1 MTAQNPSKLAPYSS
15 LDEPLLAFSGGDD
28 AVHAHPLRGLLEHGP
43 YDRIALSQ
51 FTPQIR
57 VAIAG
62 PETASQDRSTVM
74 NSLLRSLP
82 ATDRKAYLPGYP
94 GFETVFGVG
103 LVPAA
108 ADAQLP
114 LAGNLWDIDSRHQE
128 PHLRVRAAI
137 ARLVRRLTSVRE
149 LYDVVLVHL
158 PDSWELGLRADGF
171 DAHDELKALCAVTG
185 IPTQVIN
192 DRTFKFGYHASRAWR
207 LAIALYAKAGGT
219 PWKLAAI
226 PGVPSDSAFIG
237 LAYSLRGSGDEARYV
252 TCCSQ
257 VFDADGGGMQF
268 LAYDARDPIENTDSA
283 RRNPYLSR
291 NDMRAVMARSL
302 GLYQH
307 RNGGRV
313 PTRVTIHKNTGFRD
327 DETSGALDAL
337 AAVPEID
344 CVQIVSNVAWRG
356 VWLHAPQ
363 DASSQSTPAR
373 FPVTR
378 GTMAPLSGTET
389 LLWVAGNA
397 PAASESRYSNYYQG
411 EKSIPTPLLLRRY
424 AGRGPLELIATEAL
438 ALSKMDWNNDAL
450 YNPLPVTLS
459 YARRLARTI
468 AHVPAL
474 PRNVYPYRLFM

>member
-1 MTAQNPSKLAPYSS
+1 MVARSPSKLAPYSS
-15 LDEPLLAFSGGDD
+15 LDEPLLAFSGGDR
-28 AVHAHPLRGLLEHGP
+28 AVHAHPLRGLLQHGP
-43 YDRIALSQ
+43 YDKVALSQ
-51 FTPQIR
+51 FTPRIR
-57 VAIAG
+57 IALAG
-62 PETASQDRSTVM
+62 PETAQQDRSAVM

-82 ATDRKAYLPGYP
+82 ATDRKAYLPDYP
-94 GFETVFGVG
+94 GFETVFGVE
-103 LVPAA
+103 LEPAA
-108 ADAQLP
+108 TDAQLP
-114 LAGNLWDIDSRHQE
+114 LPANLYDIDSSHSE

-137 ARLVRRLTSVRE
+137 AGLVRRLITVRE
-149 LYDVVLVHL
+149 LYDVAVIHL
-158 PDSWELGLRADGF
+158 PDSWELGLRADAF

-192 DRTFKFGYHASRAWR
+192 DSTFRFGYHASRAWR
-207 LAIALYAKAGGT
+207 LAIALYVKAGGT
-219 PWKLAAI
+219 PWKLAPISGI
-226 PGVPSDSAFIG
+226 PPDTAFIG
-237 LAYSLRGSGDEARYV
+237 LAYALRGNRENARYV

-268 LAYDARDPIENTDSA
+268 LAYDARDPIEDTDSA

-291 NDMRAVMARSL
+291 NDMRAVLARSL
-302 GLYQH
+302 RLYQT

-313 PTRVTIHKNTGFRD
+313 PARVAIHKNTAFRD

-337 AAVPEID
+337 ASVPEVD
-344 CVQIVSNVAWRG
+344 CVQIVYNVAWRG
-356 VWLHAPQ
+356 VWLQPPT
-363 DASSQSTPAR
+363 DPNSRSTPDR
-373 FPVTR
+373 FPVRR

-397 PAASESRYSNYYQG
+397 PAASKYGNYYQG
-411 EKSIPTPLLLRRY
+411 EKSIPTPLMLRRH

-450 YNPLPVTLS
+450 YNPLPVTLG

-468 AHVPAL
+468 AHVPEL

>member
-1 MTAQNPSKLAPYSS
+1 M
-15 LDEPLLAFSGGDD
+15 
-28 AVHAHPLRGLLEHGP
+28 
-43 YDRIALSQ
+43 
-51 FTPQIR
+51 
-57 VAIAG
+57 AG
-62 PETASQDRSTVM
+62 PEATEQDRSTVM
-74 NSLLRSLP
+74 NSLLKSLP
-82 ATDRKAYLPGYP
+82 ATDRKAYLPDYP
-94 GFETVFGVG
+94 GFETVFGVQ
-103 LVPAA
+103 LEPAA
-108 ADAQLP
+108 ADARVRLP
-114 LAGNLWDIDSRHQE
+114 ANLYDIDSNHSE

-137 ARLVRRLTSVRE
+137 AGLVRRLTSVRE
-149 LYDVVLVHL
+149 LYDVAVVHL
-158 PDSWELGLRADGF
+158 PDSWEPGLRDDGF

-207 LAIALYAKAGGT
+207 LAIALYVKAGGT
-219 PWKLAAI
+219 PWKLAPI
-226 PGVPSDSAFIG
+226 PGLPSDSAFIG
-237 LAYSLRGSGDEARYV
+237 LAYSLRINGDEVRYV

-268 LAYDARDPIENTDSA
+268 LAYDARDPIEDTESA

-291 NDMRAVMARSL
+291 NDMRAVLARSL
-302 GLYQH
+302 RLYQS

-313 PTRVTIHKNTGFRD
+313 PTRIAIHKNTTFRD

-337 AAVPEID
+337 AAVPEVD

-356 VWLHAPQ
+356 VWLQTPQ
-363 DASSQSTPAR
+363 DSNSLSTPAR

-397 PAASESRYSNYYQG
+397 PAASGSRYGNYYQG
-411 EKSIPTPLLLRRY
+411 EKSIPTPLLLRRH

-450 YNPLPVTLS
+450 YNPLPVTLN

-468 AHVPAL
+468 AHVPGL
-474 PRNVYPYRLFM
+474 PRDVYPYRLFM